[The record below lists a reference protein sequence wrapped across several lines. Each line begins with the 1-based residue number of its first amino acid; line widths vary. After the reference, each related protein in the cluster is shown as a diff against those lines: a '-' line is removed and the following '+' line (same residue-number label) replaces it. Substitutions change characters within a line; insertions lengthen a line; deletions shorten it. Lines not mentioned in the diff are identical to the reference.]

1 MTIRHLRIF
10 LAVYETK
17 SMTAAAAKL
26 YMTQPSVSQAIREME
41 TNYGTVLFERLS
53 HRLFVTESGKRMYQY
68 ATHIIRLFDEM
79 EENLKEGAAR
89 GTLTVGANY
98 TVGAAL
104 IHRYVSA
111 YTQEYSGAD
120 MRVFINKASELV
132 ARLRSNELDIALMEE
147 THEPDLKQVFFCD
160 DRIVAVVYPGH
171 PLLQKSGVTAKDLTG
186 QRLLLREKGA
196 GVRDLFETRMNE
208 AGCRPVPAWEST
220 STTALIHAAE
230 NGMGIAVLPF
240 QLVKEPMGA
249 GRLCEL
255 PVQGMDFARRLA
267 VVWHKNKY
275 ISDAIRSF
283 VRICTAD
290 RPSSASSAAP

>member
-53 HRLFVTESGKRMYQY
+53 HRLFVTESGKQMYQY

-79 EENLKEGAAR
+79 EESLKENAKRGA
-89 GTLTVGANY
+89 LSVGANY

-104 IHRYVSA
+104 IHHYIA
-111 YTQEYSGAD
+111 DYAQEYPNAD
-120 MRVFINKASELV
+120 IHVFINKASELI
-132 ARLRSNELDIALMEE
+132 ARLRGNELDLALMEE
-147 THEPDLKQVFFCD
+147 TREPDLKQVFFCD
-160 DRIVAVVYPGH
+160 DRIVAVACNGH
-171 PLLQKSGVTAKDLTG
+171 PLLQKDTVTAADLAA

-196 GVRDLFETRMNE
+196 GVRDLFETRMSE
-208 AGCRPVPAWEST
+208 AGFRPAPAWEST
-220 STTALIHAAE
+220 STTALLHAAE
-230 NGMGIAVLPF
+230 AGMGVAILPF
-240 QLVKEPMGA
+240 QLVKEALAVGT
-249 GRLCEL
+249 LHEL
-255 PVQGMDFARRLA
+255 PVHGMDFARRLA

-275 ISDAIRSF
+275 ISAPIRSF
-283 VRICTAD
+283 VRICTAA
-290 RPSSASSAAP
+290 RP